1 MVNKPLRALL
11 KSIFQSPQKNIQ
23 EYERVYIYIC
33 VCIYIHICRT
43 NRVDF
48 INSSVNFTLSS
59 VSNIMTHNKLPY
71 DWIFLFIQKTSPTS
85 DVLQIRIWLNVHNG
99 IFHTHTH
106 THRVTTNCLILNDYR
121 NTIVNIHVSFL
132 KKRGE

>member
-1 MVNKPLRALL
+1 MHLTLYLRWWTNLL
-11 KSIFQSPQKNIQ
+11 GLYSKAYSNLHKRTYKNMK
-23 EYERVYIYIC
+23 EYIYIC
-33 VCIYIHICRT
+33 VYIYIHICRT

-99 IFHTHTH
+99 IFH
-106 THRVTTNCLILNDYR
+106 NCLILNDYR
-121 NTIVNIHVSFL
+121 NTIVNIHLSFL

>member
-1 MVNKPLRALL
+1 M
-11 KSIFQSPQKNIQ
+11 
-23 EYERVYIYIC
+23 C

-106 THRVTTNCLILNDYR
+106 THTHTESPPTV
-121 NTIVNIHVSFL
+121 
-132 KKRGE
+132 